1 MSGGQAASGRV
12 AVLAILIVL
21 AAGCTGKPAAPAGT
35 GAPGKSTAP
44 AGSGAPSGVAA
55 SVAASEY
62 RTAAAVR
69 GYGTVTRTLPPCTTA
84 VQDAP
89 GLPASDTA
97 MTTAQ
102 AAPFGV
108 SLPPGGRLALVA
120 AGQSVDTFRIG
131 PSGPPTFVNSVTV
144 PALGLGTALGPD
156 GRYLLVADESDGAEV
171 LSVRAAEQ
179 AEPGA
184 VLGDLSFRSDRGQGA
199 IEAAVTPDG
208 RYAFVSVED
217 GQAIAVYN
225 LQRALARGFG
235 AADYVGSIPAQLA
248 PVGLAVSPDG
258 RWLYSTSED
267 EHSGTNMGSLSV
279 ISVAKAETDPARS
292 VVARVPAGCN
302 PVRVVTSADG
312 SVVWV
317 TARASDALLA
327 FSASALRTDPG
338 HALLADVRVGE
349 LPVGLALLRGGG
361 LVVAGDSDRF
371 NVPGAHASLAVVDVP
386 DALAGR
392 PALLG
397 YLPAG
402 QFPRDM
408 AATSDGNLLVVSDY
422 GSDQVETVN
431 LARLP

>member
-1 MSGGQAASGRV
+1 MTGRQAASRRV
-12 AVLAILIVL
+12 AVLAILTVL
-21 AAGCTGKPAAPAGT
+21 AAGCTSRSVAPTGT
-35 GAPGKSTAP
+35 GAPS
-44 AGSGAPSGVAA
+44 SVAA
-55 SVAASEY
+55 SRSASEY
-62 RTAAAVR
+62 RTATAVR

-84 VQDAP
+84 VQAAP

-97 MTTAQ
+97 MTTVQ
-102 AAPFGV
+102 TAPFGV
-108 SLPPGGRLALVA
+108 SLLPGGRLALVA
-120 AGQSVDTFRIG
+120 LGQSVDAFRIG
-131 PSGPPTFVNSVTV
+131 PSGAPTLVNNVTV
-144 PALGLGTALGPD
+144 PAPGLGAALVPD
-156 GRYLLVADESDGAEV
+156 GKYLLVADESDGAEV
-171 LSVRAAEQ
+171 LNVRAVEQ
-179 AEPGA
+179 GNPDA
-184 VLGDLSFRSDRGQGA
+184 VLGDLSFPADRGRGA
-199 IEAAVTPDG
+199 IEAAVTPNG

-225 LQRALARGFG
+225 LRRALARGFG
-235 AADYVGSIPAQLA
+235 SADYVGSIPAQLA

-258 RWLYSTSED
+258 RWLYSTSEG
-267 EHSGTNMGSLSV
+267 EHAGTNIGSLSV
-279 ISVAKAETDPARS
+279 ISVTRAETDPAHS

-338 HALLADVRVGE
+338 HALLADVRLGE
-349 LPVGLALLRGGG
+349 LPVGLALARGGS
-361 LVVAGDSDRF
+361 LIVASDSDRF

-402 QFPRDM
+402 RFPRDM
-408 AATSDGNLLVVSDY
+408 AATFDGNVLVVSDY